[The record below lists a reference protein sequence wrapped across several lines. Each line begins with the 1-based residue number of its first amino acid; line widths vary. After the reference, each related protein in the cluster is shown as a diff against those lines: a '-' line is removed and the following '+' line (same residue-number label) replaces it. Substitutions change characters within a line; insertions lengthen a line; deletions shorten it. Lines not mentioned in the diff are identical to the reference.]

1 MSSEIPESPIVPIVP
16 FVPHPRLRNGHVM
29 TVYSWGRRRPAPSL
43 PAPEVRYFDV
53 AAGTRVSADCYWQ
66 PDRSRH
72 PAILM
77 LHGLEAS
84 SSAHY
89 MLGVAE
95 KAFDAGMSA
104 VLLNQRNCGGT
115 EHLAPGLYHSGLTED
130 PVHVMNEMIARD
142 GIDRIGVAGYSLG
155 GNLALK
161 LAGDFGD
168 NAPSALRAVCAIS
181 PILEIV
187 RCIEALERPVNVIYQ
202 WNFVKD
208 LRARMRR
215 KAAHWPGA
223 FPVERLRSI
232 RTVRQFDDVF
242 TAPHF
247 GFRNAEDY
255 YHRASA
261 MRVVDRI
268 RVPTLV
274 ITAED
279 DPFVPAEMFEAPAL
293 RNNPHVTTI
302 VTPHGGHCGFIG
314 AAASANDG
322 YWAESSIVRFVA
334 EHVCF

>member
-1 MSSEIPESPIVPIVP
+1 MSSKAPRVPGVQ
-16 FVPHPRLRNGHVM
+16 FDPHPRLRNGHVM

-53 AAGTRVSADCYWQ
+53 APGTRVSAQCYWQ
-66 PDRSRH
+66 PDRSHH

-89 MLGVAE
+89 MVGVAA
-95 KAFDAGMSA
+95 KAFAAGMSA

-130 PVHVMNEMIARD
+130 PAYVLNEMVARD
-142 GIDRIGVAGYSLG
+142 GIQRIGVAGYSLG

-161 LAGDFGD
+161 LAGDFSD
-168 NAPSALRAVCAIS
+168 YPPPALRAVCAIS
-181 PILEIV
+181 PILEIL

-202 WNFVKD
+202 WNFMKD

-215 KAAHWPGA
+215 KAAHWPNA
-223 FPVERLRSI
+223 FPVGRLRSV

-247 GFRNAEDY
+247 GFTGAEDY

-274 ITAED
+274 ISADD
-279 DPFVPAEMFEAPAL
+279 DPFVPSDMFDAPAL
-293 RNNPHVTTI
+293 RENPCITTI
-302 VTPHGGHCGFIG
+302 VTRHGGHCGFIAGPG
-314 AAASANDG
+314 AEDDG
-322 YWAESSIVRFVA
+322 YWAESSIVRFVRD
-334 EHVCF
+334 HV

>member
-1 MSSEIPESPIVPIVP
+1 MT
-16 FVPHPRLRNGHVM
+16 FVPHPRLRNGHIM
-29 TVYSWGRRRPAPSL
+29 TVYSWARRRPAPVL
-43 PAPEVRYFDV
+43 PAPDVRFFDV
-53 AAGTRVSADCYWQ
+53 APRTRVSADCYWQ
-66 PDRSRH
+66 PDRSQH

-89 MLGVAE
+89 MLGVAA
-95 KAFDAGMSA
+95 KAFAAGMSA

-130 PVHVMNEMIARD
+130 PVYVLNELIARD
-142 GIDRIGVAGYSLG
+142 GIQRVGVAGYSLG

-161 LAGDFGD
+161 LAGDFAAD
-168 NAPSALRAVCAIS
+168 APPQLRAVCAVS
-181 PILEIV
+181 PIVEIV
-187 RCIEALERPVNVIYQ
+187 RCIEALERPSNVIYQ

-215 KAAHWPGA
+215 KASHWPDA
-223 FPVERLRSI
+223 FPMGRLRSV

-247 GFRNAEDY
+247 GFAGAEDY

-274 ITAED
+274 ITAKD
-279 DPFVPAEMFEAPAL
+279 DPFVPPDMFDAPAL
-293 RNNPHVTTI
+293 RNNPCITTI
-302 VTPHGGHCGFIG
+302 VTEHGGHCGFIG
-314 AAASANDG
+314 GPGTEDDG
-322 YWAESSIVRFVA
+322 YWAELSIVRYVLK
-334 EHVCF
+334 HV

>member
-1 MSSEIPESPIVPIVP
+1 MT

-29 TVYSWGRRRPAPSL
+29 TVFAWGRRRPAPVL

-53 AAGTRVSADCYWQ
+53 AADTRVAADCYWQ
-66 PDRSRH
+66 PDRARH
-72 PAILM
+72 PALLM

-84 SSAHY
+84 STAHY
-89 MLGVAE
+89 MLGVAG
-95 KAFDAGMSA
+95 KAFAAGLNA

-115 EHLAPGLYHSGLTED
+115 EHLGPGLYHSGLTAD
-130 PVHVMNEMIARD
+130 PAYVLNELVTRD
-142 GIDRIGVAGYSLG
+142 GIERIGVAGYSLG

-161 LAGDFGD
+161 LAGEYGD
-168 NAPSALRAVCAIS
+168 HPPAALRAVCAVS
-181 PILEIV
+181 PILEIS
-187 RCIEALERPVNVIYQ
+187 RCVDALERPTNIIYQ
-202 WNFVKD
+202 WNFMKD

-215 KAAHWPGA
+215 KAAHWPGT
-223 FPVERLRSI
+223 FPVGRLRSV

-247 GFRNAEDY
+247 GFDGAEDY

-279 DPFVPAEMFEAPAL
+279 DPFVPAAMFDAPAL
-293 RNNPHVTTI
+293 RDNPCITTI
-302 VTPHGGHCGFIG
+302 VTRHGGHCGFVSG
-314 AAASANDG
+314 PGSEDDG
-322 YWAESSIVRFVA
+322 YWAESSIVRFVRDR
-334 EHVCF
+334 V

>member
-1 MSSEIPESPIVPIVP
+1 MSSADP

-29 TVYSWGRRRPAPSL
+29 TVYSWGRRRPAPLL
-43 PAPEVRYFDV
+43 PAPEVRHFDV
-53 AAGTRVSADCYWQ
+53 APGTRVSADCYWQ
-66 PDRSRH
+66 PDRARH

-89 MLGVAE
+89 MLGVAA
-95 KAFDAGMSA
+95 KAFAAGMSA

-130 PVHVMNEMIARD
+130 PVYVLNEMIARD
-142 GIDRIGVAGYSLG
+142 GVQRIGVAGYSLG

-161 LAGDFGD
+161 LAGDYGD
-168 NAPSALRAVCAIS
+168 SAPPALRAVCAIS
-181 PILEIV
+181 PIVEIL
-187 RCIEALERPVNVIYQ
+187 RCIEALERPANIIYQ

-215 KAAHWPGA
+215 KATHWPDA
-223 FPVERLRSI
+223 FPIGRLRSV
-232 RTVRQFDDVF
+232 RTVRQFDDAF

-247 GFRNAEDY
+247 GFTGAEDY

-268 RVPTLV
+268 RIPTLV
-274 ITAED
+274 ISAED
-279 DPFVPAEMFEAPAL
+279 DPFVPSDMFDAAAI
-293 RNNPHVTTI
+293 RNNPRITTI
-302 VTPHGGHCGFIG
+302 VTRHGGHCGFISG
-314 AAASANDG
+314 AGSQDDG
-322 YWAESSIVRFVA
+322 YWAETSIVQFVRQ
-334 EHVCF
+334 HVE

>member
-1 MSSEIPESPIVPIVP
+1 MSALSP

-29 TVYSWGRRRPAPSL
+29 TVYSWGRRRPAPVL
-43 PAPEVRYFDV
+43 PAPDVRYFDV
-53 AAGTRVSADCYWQ
+53 VPGTRVSADCYWQ
-66 PDRSRH
+66 RDRARH

-89 MLGVAE
+89 MLGVAG
-95 KAFDAGMSA
+95 KALAAGLSA

-115 EHLAPGLYHSGLTED
+115 EHLGPGLYHSGLTQD
-130 PVHVMNEMIARD
+130 PAYVLNELVTRD
-142 GIDRIGVAGYSLG
+142 GIERIGVAGYSLG

-161 LAGDFGD
+161 LAGDYGD
-168 NAPSALRAVCAIS
+168 SAPPALRAICAVS
-181 PILEIV
+181 PIIEIGKCV
-187 RCIEALERPVNVIYQ
+187 DALERPLNLIYQ

-215 KAAHWPGA
+215 KATHWPGT
-223 FPVERLRSI
+223 FPIGRLRSV

-247 GFRNAEDY
+247 GFDGADDY
-255 YHRASA
+255 YHRASS

-274 ITAED
+274 VTAQD
-279 DPFVPAEMFEAPAL
+279 DPFVPTDMFDAPAL
-293 RNNPHVTTI
+293 RDNPCITTV
-302 VTPHGGHCGFIG
+302 VTPHGGHCGFIAG
-314 AAASANDG
+314 PGSEDDG
-322 YWAESSIVRFVA
+322 YWAESAIVRFVRD
-334 EHVCF
+334 HV

>member
-1 MSSEIPESPIVPIVP
+1 MSSDVPEVPIVP
-16 FVPHPRLRNGHVM
+16 FVPHRRLVNGHVM
-29 TVYSWGRRRPAPSL
+29 TVYSWGRRRPAPTL

-53 AAGTRVSADCYWQ
+53 APGTRVSADCYWQ

-89 MLGVAE
+89 MLGVAG
-95 KAFDAGMSA
+95 KAFAAGMSA

-130 PVHVMNEMIARD
+130 PVHVLNEMIARD
-142 GIDRIGVAGYSLG
+142 GIERIGVAGYSLG

-161 LAGDFGD
+161 LAGDFGEH
-168 NAPSALRAVCAIS
+168 APPALRAVCAVS
-181 PILEIV
+181 PI
-187 RCIEALERPVNVIYQ
+187 ERPVNVIYQ

-223 FPVERLRSI
+223 FSIGRLRSV

-274 ITAED
+274 IAAED
-279 DPFVPAEMFEAPAL
+279 DPFVPADMFEAPAL
-293 RNNPHVTTI
+293 RNNPNITTI
-302 VTPHGGHCGFIG
+302 VTRRGGHCGFIG
-314 AAASANDG
+314 AAASADDG

-334 EHVCF
+334 ERVCF